1 MIAGFAGIGASPVLT
16 ERFAGCVGAV
26 SGADVLGFVPM
37 KYFLRY
43 ARLSHIFES
52 WIHRIRRASGL
63 RGRKIKMSKTIT
75 YVDMRGATQTVTEE
89 KAQQLLT
96 YISKQISICHDTVA
110 AAKQLRDAAGVK
122 QYEDQI
128 AAMIKVSDQL
138 TIAILG

>member
-1 MIAGFAGIGASPVLT
+1 MRDYRILSRHGFT
-16 ERFAGCVGAV
+16 EF
-26 SGADVLGFVPM
+26 
-37 KYFLRY
+37 
-43 ARLSHIFES
+43 I
-52 WIHRIRRASGL
+52 RASGL